1 MRYANSLCSQK
12 HKVMPDTKIEAVT
25 HPSTNIEL
33 CCLTSVIDICDTLSL
48 GYRTFSTMNDNFQK
62 YIFL

>member
-25 HPSTNIEL
+25 HPSTNIDL
-33 CCLTSVIDICDTLSL
+33 YCLTSVIDICDTLSL
-48 GYRTFSTMNDNFQK
+48 GYWTFSTMNEIFQK